1 MRVRTREHVRN
12 EGSRE
17 FKSALSANESLRT
30 NAEWRYFVGSDDS
43 VEAQKLGPSLGDT
56 YGGFYRPR
64 VTLCDR
70 GRQGSVEGV
79 QCC

>member
-1 MRVRTREHVRN
+1 MYETKGLD
-12 EGSRE
+12 GSNPPI
-17 FKSALSANESLRT
+17 SANESLRT

-43 VEAQKLGPSLGDT
+43 VETQKLGPSLGDT